1 MMPKHL
7 SNKEEEYIAMS
18 TSIKTVRLTTAQAL
32 VRFLVSQYVMQGDGT
47 ELPLFAGVWA
57 IFGHGNVAGIG
68 EALYQVKQQ
77 LPTYRGHNEQSMAL
91 AAIAFAKA
99 RQRQQVMVATT
110 SIGPGA
116 TNLVTAAG
124 VAYVNRL
131 PVLLVPGDV
140 FASGQPDP
148 VLQQTENFADGSAT
162 VNDTLRPVSRYF
174 HRITRPEQLIQALP
188 RAMVALTDP
197 ALCGPA
203 TLSICQDVQSLAFDY
218 PEYLFEKR
226 VWRLRRQG
234 ADQYELAQ
242 AVQLLLAAKQPVIV
256 AGGGVRYSFAEGA
269 LQAFAKRHQIPVIET
284 QAGKSSMLASDPL
297 NAGAVGVT
305 GVDSANDLA
314 ANADVILAVG
324 TRLQDFISGSNTLFK
339 GQVIQLNVQP
349 IDAVKYRAQ
358 SLLSDAKLGL
368 QALSSQLGNYVTP
381 VAWQQRVEDGIATW
395 NKVCEG
401 VFPADDQHTM
411 PSDAQ
416 VIAAVNTS
424 VDTNAVVV
432 AAAGS
437 LPSELHKHWRAEQVG
452 GYHVEYGYSCM
463 GYEICG
469 GVGAKLAC
477 PDREVVVMVGDGSY
491 MMMNSDVATAV
502 SMGLQLTIVV
512 LDNRGFSCINRL
524 QMATGG
530 ANFNNLLQDTYN
542 KGLAQIDFAG
552 HARSMGAHADHVTT
566 IGELKHAVHDA
577 RQRPGVSVVVI
588 DTDPLHCSP
597 GGAYWEVEVPE
608 VSTRE
613 EVIAKHQEWTAK
625 RIAERG
631 Y

>member
-1 MMPKHL
+1 
-7 SNKEEEYIAMS
+7 
-18 TSIKTVRLTTAQAL
+18 
-32 VRFLVSQYVMQGDGT
+32 
-47 ELPLFAGVWA
+47 
-57 IFGHGNVAGIG
+57 
-68 EALYQVKQQ
+68 
-77 LPTYRGHNEQSMAL
+77 
-91 AAIAFAKA
+91 
-99 RQRQQVMVATT
+99 
-110 SIGPGA
+110 
-116 TNLVTAAG
+116 
-124 VAYVNRL
+124 
-131 PVLLVPGDV
+131 
-140 FASGQPDP
+140 
-148 VLQQTENFADGSAT
+148 
-162 VNDTLRPVSRYF
+162 
-174 HRITRPEQLIQALP
+174 
-188 RAMVALTDP
+188 MVALTDS

-203 TLSICQDVQSLAFDY
+203 TISVCQDVQSLAFDY
-218 PEYLFEKR
+218 PEYMFEKR

-234 ADQYELAQ
+234 PDQHELNQ
-242 AVQLLLAAKQPVIV
+242 AVEALLGAKQPVIV
-256 AGGGVRYSFAEGA
+256 AGGGVRYSLAESE

-284 QAGKSSMLASDPL
+284 QAGKSSMFASDPL

-314 ANADVILAVG
+314 ANADVVLAVG

-349 IDAVKYRAQ
+349 MDAVKYRAQ
-358 SLLSDAKLGL
+358 SLLSDARLGL
-368 QALSSQLGNYVTP
+368 QALSSQLGGYVTSA
-381 VAWQQRVEDGIATW
+381 AWQQRTQEGIAAW
-395 NKVCEG
+395 EKLCEDIL
-401 VFPADDQHTM
+401 PATDDQTI

-416 VIAAVNTS
+416 VVAAVNTS
-424 VDTNAVVV
+424 VDKNAVVV

-452 GYHVEYGYSCM
+452 GYHLEYGYSCM

-542 KGLAQIDFAG
+542 KGLAQINFAG
-552 HARSMGAHADHVTT
+552 HARAMGAHAVHVDN
-566 IGELKHAVHDA
+566 IGGLKQAVLAA
-577 RQRPGVSVVVI
+577 RQRAGVSVVVI

-608 VSTRE
+608 VSPRK
-613 EVIAKHQEWTAK
+613 EVVTKHQEWTAK
-625 RIAERG
+625 RLAERG

>member
-1 MMPKHL
+1 
-7 SNKEEEYIAMS
+7 MS
-18 TSIKTVRLTTAQAL
+18 TTMQTIRLTTAQAL
-32 VRFLVSQYVMQGDGT
+32 TRFLINQHVELDDG
-47 ELPLFAGVWA
+47 EEVPFFAGVWA

-68 EALYQVKQQ
+68 EALYQVRDQ

-148 VLQQTENFADGSAT
+148 VLQQSENFADGSST
-162 VNDTLRPVSRYF
+162 VNDALRPVSRYF

-188 RAMVALTDP
+188 RAMVALTDA

-203 TLSICQDVQSLAFDY
+203 TISICQDVQSLAFDY
-218 PEYLFEKR
+218 PKHMFEKR

-234 ADQYELAQ
+234 PDQHELNQ
-242 AVQLLLAAKQPVIV
+242 AVSTLLAAKQPVIV
-256 AGGGVRYSFAEGA
+256 AGGGVRYSLAENE

-305 GVDSANDLA
+305 GVDSANELA
-314 ANADVILAVG
+314 ANADVVLAVG

-349 IDAVKYRAQ
+349 IDVVKYRAQ
-358 SLLSDAKLGL
+358 SLLSDARLGL
-368 QALSSQLGNYVTP
+368 QALSSQLGDYMSP
-381 VAWQQRVEDGIATW
+381 EAWQQRNQEGISAW
-395 NKVCEG
+395 ALLCEG
-401 VFPADDQHTM
+401 ILPAADDQEI

-416 VIAAVNTS
+416 VVAAVNVT
-424 VDTNAVVV
+424 VDVNAVVV

-452 GYHVEYGYSCM
+452 GYHLEYGYSCM

-491 MMMNSDVATAV
+491 MMMNSDIATAV
-502 SMGLQLTIVV
+502 SMGLQLTVVV

-530 ANFNNLLQDTYN
+530 ANFNNLLQDTYH

-552 HARSMGAHADHVTT
+552 HARAMGARADHVAN
-566 IGELKHAVHDA
+566 IGELKQAVQAA
-577 RQRPGVSVVVI
+577 RERKGVSVVVI

-597 GGAYWEVEVPE
+597 GGAYWEVEVPS
-608 VSTRE
+608 VSARE
-613 EVIAKHQEWTAK
+613 EVVAKHQEWTAK
-625 RIAERG
+625 RMAERG

>member
-1 MMPKHL
+1 
-7 SNKEEEYIAMS
+7 MS
-18 TSIKTVRLTTAQAL
+18 TRTQTIRLTAAQAL
-32 VRFLVSQYVMQGDGT
+32 TRFLINQHMQIDNG
-47 ELPLFAGVWA
+47 EQLPFFAGVWA

-68 EALYQVKQQ
+68 EALYQVQEQ

-99 RQRQQVMVATT
+99 RRRQQVMVATT

-148 VLQQTENFADGSAT
+148 VLQQAENFADGSST
-162 VNDTLRPVSRYF
+162 VNDSLRPVSRYF

-218 PEYLFEKR
+218 PAYLFEKR

-234 ADQYELAQ
+234 PDEHELSQ
-242 AVQLLLAAKQPVIV
+242 AVDMLLAAKQPVIV
-256 AGGGVRYSFAEGA
+256 AGGGVHYSLAESE
-269 LQAFAKRHQIPVIET
+269 LQAFAQRHQIPVIET

-314 ANADVILAVG
+314 ATADVVLAVG
-324 TRLQDFISGSNTLFK
+324 TRLQDFISGSNTLFAGK
-339 GQVIQLNVQP
+339 VIQLNVQP
-349 IDAVKYRAQ
+349 MDTIKYRAQ

-368 QALSSQLGNYVTP
+368 DALTSKLEGYVSP
-381 VAWQQRVEDGIATW
+381 AAWQQKTQTGIKAW
-395 NKVCEG
+395 ASLCEG
-401 VFPADDQHTM
+401 ILPATDDQAI

-416 VIAAVNTS
+416 VIAAVNAS
-424 VDTNAVVV
+424 VDANAVVV

-437 LPSELHKHWRAEQVG
+437 LPSELHKHWRAEQIG
-452 GYHVEYGYSCM
+452 GYHLEYGYSCM

-512 LDNRGFSCINRL
+512 LDNAGFSCINRL

-530 ANFNNLLQDTYN
+530 ANFNNLLKDTYHQ
-542 KGLAQIDFAG
+542 GLAKIDFAG
-552 HARSMGAHADHVTT
+552 HARAMGAY
-566 IGELKHAVHDA
+566 AVHVDDIGGLKQAVKAA
-577 RQRPGVSVVVI
+577 RSRQGVSVVVI
-588 DTDPLHCSP
+588 DTDPLACSP

-608 VSTRE
+608 VSARE
-613 EVIAKHQEWTAK
+613 EVVAKHQEWVAK
-625 RIAERG
+625 RMANRG

>member
-1 MMPKHL
+1 
-7 SNKEEEYIAMS
+7 MS
-18 TSIKTVRLTTAQAL
+18 KSTPTIRLTTAQAL
-32 VRFLVSQYVMQGDGT
+32 TRFMINQHVQLDTGE
-47 ELPLFAGVWA
+47 ELPFFAGVWA

-68 EALYQVKQQ
+68 EALYQVRDQ

-91 AAIAFAKA
+91 AAIAYAKA
-99 RQRQQVMVATT
+99 RSRQQAMVATT

-148 VLQQTENFADGSAT
+148 VLQQSENFADGSST
-162 VNDTLRPVSRYF
+162 VNDSLRPVSRYF
-174 HRITRPEQLIQALP
+174 HRIMRPEQLIHALP

-218 PEYLFEKR
+218 PQYLFEKR

-234 ADQYELAQ
+234 PDAAELAQ
-242 AVQLLLAAKQPVIV
+242 ALATLKAAKRPVIV
-256 AGGGVRYSFAEGA
+256 AGGGVRYSLAESE
-269 LQAFAKRHQIPVIET
+269 LQAFAKTHQIPVIET
-284 QAGKSSMLASDPL
+284 QAGKSSVLASDPL
-297 NAGAVGVT
+297 NAGAIGVT
-305 GVDSANDLA
+305 GVNSANDLA

-324 TRLQDFISGSNTLFK
+324 TRLQDFISGSNTLFT

-349 IDAVKYRAQ
+349 MDSIKFRAKC
-358 SLLSDAKLGL
+358 LVSDAKLGL
-368 QALSSQLGNYVTP
+368 QALTNGLGNYQSPT
-381 VAWQQRVEDGIATW
+381 AWRQTVSDGIAAW
-395 NKVCEG
+395 AKVCEG
-401 VFPADDQHTM
+401 LLPAAADLTI

-416 VIAAVNTS
+416 VIAAVNES
-424 VDTNAVVV
+424 VDGNAVVV

-437 LPSELHKHWRAEQVG
+437 LPAELHKHWRAEQVG
-452 GYHVEYGYSCM
+452 GYHLEYGYSCM

-491 MMMNSDVATAV
+491 LMMNSDIATAV
-502 SMGLQLTIVV
+502 SMGLQFTVVV
-512 LDNRGFSCINRL
+512 LDNGGFSCINRL

-530 ANFNNLLQDTYN
+530 ANFNNLLKDTYN
-542 KGLAQIDFAG
+542 QGLAPIDFAG
-552 HARSMGAHADHVTT
+552 HARAMGAYAVHVET
-566 IGELKHAVHDA
+566 IGGLKQAVQEA
-577 RQRPGVSVVVI
+577 RERAGVSVVVI
-588 DTDPLHCSP
+588 DTDPLMDSP

-608 VSTRE
+608 VSERD
-613 EVIAKHQEWTAK
+613 EVVDKHQQWIAK
-625 RIAERG
+625 RIANRG

>member
-1 MMPKHL
+1 
-7 SNKEEEYIAMS
+7 MS
-18 TSIKTVRLTTAQAL
+18 TTTRTIRLTAAQAL
-32 VRFLVSQYVMQGDGT
+32 TRFLINQHTKLDNGEEM
-47 ELPLFAGVWA
+47 PFFAGVWA
-57 IFGHGNVAGIG
+57 IFGHGNVAGVG
-68 EALYQVKQQ
+68 EALYQVKDQ
-77 LPTYRGHNEQSMAL
+77 LPTFRGHNEQSMAL

-99 RQRQQVMVATT
+99 RQRQQAMVATT
-110 SIGPGA
+110 SLGPGA

-148 VLQQTENFADGSAT
+148 VLQQSENFADGSST
-162 VNDTLRPVSRYF
+162 VNDSLRPVSRYF

-188 RAMVALTDP
+188 KAMVALTDP

-203 TLSICQDVQSLAFDY
+203 TISLCQDVQSLAFDF

-234 ADQYELAQ
+234 PDEYELSQ
-242 AVQLLLAAKQPVIV
+242 AANTLLTAKKPVIV
-256 AGGGVRYSFAEGA
+256 AGGGVRYSMAENQ

-314 ANADVILAVG
+314 ANADVVLAVG
-324 TRLQDFISGSNTLFK
+324 TRLQDFISGSNTLFT

-349 IDAVKYRAQ
+349 MDAIKFRAQ

-368 QALSSQLGNYVTP
+368 ELLSSKLGNYVSP
-381 VAWQQRVEDGIATW
+381 AAWQQTSHAGISSWAKICEDILPA
-395 NKVCEG
+395 
-401 VFPADDQHTM
+401 ADDKTI

-416 VIAAVNTS
+416 VIAAVNAS
-424 VDTNAVVV
+424 VDDNAVVV

-437 LPSELHKHWRAEQVG
+437 LPAELHKHWRAQQVG
-452 GYHVEYGYSCM
+452 GYHLEYGYSCM

-477 PDREVVVMVGDGSY
+477 PERDVVVMVGDGSY
-491 MMMNSDVATAV
+491 MMMNSDRATAV

-512 LDNRGFSCINRL
+512 LDNEGFSCINRL

-530 ANFNNLLQDTYN
+530 ANFNNLLKDTYN

-552 HARSMGAHADHVTT
+552 HARSMGAHAVHVDD
-566 IGELKHAVHDA
+566 IGGLKQAVQEA
-577 RQRPGVSVVVI
+577 RKRLGVSVVVI
-588 DTDPLHCSP
+588 DTDPLISSP

-608 VSTRE
+608 VSARE
-613 EVIAKHQEWTAK
+613 EVVDQHQQWTQK
-625 RIAERG
+625 RIAHRG

>member
-1 MMPKHL
+1 
-7 SNKEEEYIAMS
+7 MS
-18 TSIKTVRLTTAQAL
+18 KTMQTVRLTTAQAL
-32 VRFLVSQYVMQGDGT
+32 TRFLINQHVELDDGS
-47 ELPLFAGVWA
+47 ELPFFAGVWA

-68 EALYQVKQQ
+68 EALYQVQDQ

-148 VLQQTENFADGSAT
+148 VLQQSENFADGSST

-188 RAMVALTDP
+188 RAMVALTDA

-203 TLSICQDVQSLAFDY
+203 TISICQDVQSLAFDY
-218 PEYLFEKR
+218 PAYMFEKR

-234 ADQYELAQ
+234 PDANELKQ
-242 AVQLLLAAKQPVIV
+242 AVKTLLSAKQPVIV
-256 AGGGVRYSFAEGA
+256 AGGGGRYSLAESE
-269 LQAFAKRHQIPVIET
+269 LQAFAKRHKIPVIET
-284 QAGKSSMLASDPL
+284 QAGKSSMLANDPL

-314 ANADVILAVG
+314 ANADVVLAVG

-349 IDAVKYRAQ
+349 MDAIKYRAQ
-358 SLLSDAKLGL
+358 GLLSDARLGL
-368 QALSSQLGNYVTP
+368 QALSSHLAGYVAP
-381 VAWQQRVEDGIATW
+381 VEWQQRATAGISDWAQL
-395 NKVCEG
+395 CEG
-401 VFPADDQHTM
+401 ILPATDEQVM

-416 VIAAVNTS
+416 VVAAVNTS
-424 VDTNAVVV
+424 VDENAVVV

-437 LPSELHKHWRAEQVG
+437 LPSELHKHWRAKQVG
-452 GYHVEYGYSCM
+452 GYHLEYGYSCM

-469 GVGAKLAC
+469 GVGVKLAC
-477 PDREVVVMVGDGSY
+477 PEREVVVMVGDGSY
-491 MMMNSDVATAV
+491 MMMNSDIATAV
-502 SMGLQLTIVV
+502 SMGLKLTIVV

-530 ANFNNLLQDTYN
+530 ANFNNLLQDTYH

-552 HARSMGAHADHVTT
+552 HARSMGAQADHVANV
-566 IGELKHAVHDA
+566 GELKQALHSA
-577 RQRPGVSVVVI
+577 RQQEGVSVVVI

-597 GGAYWEVEVPE
+597 GGAYWEVEVPS
-608 VSTRE
+608 VSDRE
-613 EVIAKHQEWTAK
+613 EVTAKHQEWTAQ
-625 RIAERG
+625 RIAARG

>member
-1 MMPKHL
+1 MSITMPTT
-7 SNKEEEYIAMS
+7 MQ
-18 TSIKTVRLTTAQAL
+18 TVRLTTAQAL
-32 VRFLVSQYVMQGDGT
+32 TRFLINQHIELDDGSQM
-47 ELPLFAGVWA
+47 PFFAGVWA

-68 EALYQVKQQ
+68 EALYQVQDQ

-148 VLQQTENFADGSAT
+148 VLQQSENFADGSST
-162 VNDTLRPVSRYF
+162 VNDSLRPVSRYF

-203 TLSICQDVQSLAFDY
+203 TISICQDVQSLAFDY
-218 PEYLFEKR
+218 PQYMFEKR

-234 ADQYELAQ
+234 PDQYELNQ
-242 AVQLLLAAKQPVIV
+242 AVATLLAAKQPVIV
-256 AGGGVRYSFAEGA
+256 AGGGVRYSLAESE
-269 LQAFAKRHQIPVIET
+269 LQAFAKRHKIPVIET
-284 QAGKSSMLASDPL
+284 QAGKSSMLANDPL

-314 ANADVILAVG
+314 ANADVVLAVG

-349 IDAVKYRAQ
+349 MDAIKYRAQ
-358 SLLSDAKLGL
+358 SLLSDARLGL
-368 QALSSQLGNYVTP
+368 QALSSELGAYVAP
-381 VAWQQRVEDGIATW
+381 AAWQQRTAEGISAW
-395 NKVCEG
+395 AHLCEG
-401 VFPADDQHTM
+401 ILPATNEQAI

-424 VDTNAVVV
+424 VDKNAVVV

-452 GYHVEYGYSCM
+452 GYHLEYGYSCM

-477 PDREVVVMVGDGSY
+477 PEREVVVMVGDGSY
-491 MMMNSDVATAV
+491 MMMNSDIATAV
-502 SMGLQLTIVV
+502 SMGLKLTIVV

-552 HARSMGAHADHVTT
+552 HARSMGAHADHVSN
-566 IGELKHAVHDA
+566 IGELKQAVQAA
-577 RQRPGVSVVVI
+577 RQREGVSVVVI

-597 GGAYWEVEVPE
+597 GGAYWEVEVPS
-608 VSTRE
+608 VSDRE
-613 EVIAKHQEWTAK
+613 EVTSKHQEWTAQ
-625 RIAERG
+625 RIAARG

>member
-1 MMPKHL
+1 MPTT
-7 SNKEEEYIAMS
+7 MP
-18 TSIKTVRLTTAQAL
+18 TTMQTVRLTSAQAL
-32 VRFLVSQYVMQGDGT
+32 TRFLINQHIELDDGSQM
-47 ELPLFAGVWA
+47 PLFAGVWA

-68 EALYQVKQQ
+68 EALYQVRDQ

-148 VLQQTENFADGSAT
+148 VLQQSENFADGSST

-174 HRITRPEQLIQALP
+174 QRITRPEQLIQALP
-188 RAMVALTDP
+188 RAMVALTDA

-203 TLSICQDVQSLAFDY
+203 TISICQDVQSLAFDY
-218 PEYLFEKR
+218 PQYMFEKK

-234 ADQYELAQ
+234 PDQYELKQ
-242 AVQLLLAAKQPVIV
+242 AVEALLGAKQPVIV
-256 AGGGVRYSFAEGA
+256 AGGGVRYSLAESE

-284 QAGKSSMLASDPL
+284 QAGKSSMLANDPL

-314 ANADVILAVG
+314 ANADVVLAVG

-349 IDAVKYRAQ
+349 MDAVKYRAQ
-358 SLLSDAKLGL
+358 SLLSDARLGL
-368 QALSSQLGNYVTP
+368 QALSSALGAYVSP
-381 VAWQQRVEDGIATW
+381 AAWQQRAAEGISAW
-395 NKVCEG
+395 AHLCEG
-401 VFPADDQHTM
+401 ILPAADVQVI

-416 VIAAVNTS
+416 VVAAVNSS
-424 VDTNAVVV
+424 VDENAVVV

-452 GYHVEYGYSCM
+452 GYHLEYGYSCM

-469 GVGAKLAC
+469 GVGVKLAC
-477 PDREVVVMVGDGSY
+477 PEREVVVMVGDGSY
-491 MMMNSDVATAV
+491 MMMNSDIATAV
-502 SMGLQLTIVV
+502 SMGLKLTIVV

-530 ANFNNLLQDTYN
+530 ANFNNLLHDTYN
-542 KGLAQIDFAG
+542 KGLAHIDFAG
-552 HARSMGAHADHVTT
+552 HAQSMGAHADHVANV
-566 IGELKHAVHDA
+566 GELKQAVQAA
-577 RQRPGVSVVVI
+577 RQREGVSVVVI

-608 VSTRE
+608 VSARE
-613 EVIAKHQEWTAK
+613 EVTAKHQEWTAQ
-625 RIAERG
+625 RIAARG

>member
-1 MMPKHL
+1 
-7 SNKEEEYIAMS
+7 MS
-18 TSIKTVRLTTAQAL
+18 TTMQTIRLTTAQAL
-32 VRFLVSQYVMQGDGT
+32 TRFLINQHVELDDG
-47 ELPLFAGVWA
+47 EKVPFFAGVWA

-68 EALYQVKQQ
+68 EALYQVRDQ

-91 AAIAFAKA
+91 AAIAFSKA

-148 VLQQTENFADGSAT
+148 VLQQSENFADGSST
-162 VNDTLRPVSRYF
+162 VNDALRPVSRYF

-188 RAMVALTDP
+188 RAMVALTDA

-203 TLSICQDVQSLAFDY
+203 TISICQDVQSLAFDY
-218 PEYLFEKR
+218 PEHMFEKR

-234 ADQYELAQ
+234 PDQHELNQ
-242 AVQLLLAAKQPVIV
+242 AVSTLLAAKQPVIV
-256 AGGGVRYSFAEGA
+256 AGGGVRYSLAENE

-305 GVDSANDLA
+305 GVDSANELA
-314 ANADVILAVG
+314 ANADVVLAVG

-349 IDAVKYRAQ
+349 IDVVKYRAQ
-358 SLLSDAKLGL
+358 SLLSDARLGL
-368 QALSSQLGNYVTP
+368 QALSSQLGDYMSP
-381 VAWQQRVEDGIATW
+381 EAWQQRNQEGISAW
-395 NKVCEG
+395 ALLCEG
-401 VFPADDQHTM
+401 ILPAADDQAI

-416 VIAAVNTS
+416 VVAAVNVT
-424 VDTNAVVV
+424 VDVNAVVV

-452 GYHVEYGYSCM
+452 GYHLEYGYSCM

-491 MMMNSDVATAV
+491 MMKIGRA
-502 SMGLQLTIVV
+502 
-512 LDNRGFSCINRL
+512 SC
-524 QMATGG
+524 
-530 ANFNNLLQDTYN
+530 
-542 KGLAQIDFAG
+542 
-552 HARSMGAHADHVTT
+552 
-566 IGELKHAVHDA
+566 
-577 RQRPGVSVVVI
+577 
-588 DTDPLHCSP
+588 
-597 GGAYWEVEVPE
+597 
-608 VSTRE
+608 RE
-613 EVIAKHQEWTAK
+613 RV
-625 RIAERG
+625 
-631 Y
+631 

>member
-1 MMPKHL
+1 
-7 SNKEEEYIAMS
+7 MS
-18 TSIKTVRLTTAQAL
+18 TTMQTIRLTTAQAL
-32 VRFLVSQYVMQGDGT
+32 TRFLINQHVELDDGK
-47 ELPLFAGVWA
+47 EVPFFAGVWA

-68 EALYQVKQQ
+68 EALYQVRDQ
-77 LPTYRGHNEQSMAL
+77 LHTYRGHNEQSMAL
-91 AAIAFAKA
+91 AAIAFAKS

-148 VLQQTENFADGSAT
+148 VLQQSENFADGSST
-162 VNDTLRPVSRYF
+162 VNDALRPVSRYF

-203 TLSICQDVQSLAFDY
+203 TISVCQDVQSLAFDY

-234 ADQYELAQ
+234 PDQYELNQ
-242 AVQLLLAAKQPVIV
+242 AVSTLLAAKKPVIV
-256 AGGGVRYSFAEGA
+256 AGGGVRYSLAENE
-269 LQAFAKRHQIPVIET
+269 LQDFAKRHQIPVIET

-349 IDAVKYRAQ
+349 IDVVKYRAQ
-358 SLLSDAKLGL
+358 SLLSDARLGL
-368 QALSSQLGNYVTP
+368 QALSSQLGDYVSP
-381 VAWQQRVEDGIATW
+381 GAWQQRTQEGIAAWTQ
-395 NKVCEG
+395 VCEG
-401 VFPADDQHTM
+401 ILPATDDQTI

-416 VIAAVNTS
+416 VVAAVNVS

-452 GYHVEYGYSCM
+452 GYHLEYGYSCM

-502 SMGLQLTIVV
+502 SMGLKMTIVV

-552 HARSMGAHADHVTT
+552 HARSMGAHADHVAN
-566 IGELKHAVHDA
+566 IGELKQAVQAA
-577 RQRPGVSVVVI
+577 RLRDGVSVVVI

-608 VSTRE
+608 VSPRE

-625 RIAERG
+625 RMAERG